1 MTPVSAPAVGNP
13 LFYGWYPGVS
23 YALTGEHR
31 GYNKR
36 GGYYKRLEPA
46 SPFSLSSGSTGA
58 WEVGCRYSF
67 TDLADGTV
75 DGGTMSRWTGAVS
88 WYPSKRWRIELNYGY
103 GTLDKGGITGHTKAL
118 SARLQWNLE

>member
-1 MTPVSAPAVGNP
+1 M
-13 LFYGWYPGVS
+13 
-23 YALTGEHR
+23 
-31 GYNKR
+31 
-36 GGYYKRLEPA
+36 
-46 SPFSLSSGSTGA
+46 
-58 WEVGCRYSF
+58 GCRYSF